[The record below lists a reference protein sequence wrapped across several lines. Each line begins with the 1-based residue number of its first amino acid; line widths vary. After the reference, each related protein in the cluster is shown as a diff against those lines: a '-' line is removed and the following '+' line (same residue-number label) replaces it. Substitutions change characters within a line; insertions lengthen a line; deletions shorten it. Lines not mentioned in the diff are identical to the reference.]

1 MANRLFDKFG
11 NELWAENGRVYLKL
25 KDSNRTRF
33 LGVVEGDTFRTF
45 RKQAHKFN
53 CMDAIGFNWHL
64 MKHGKF
70 RTVEVRL
77 DTGEVLR
84 TTREHVLE
92 FGSVKMFKNQGF
104 ELQIFLPISNFIT
117 EGALT

>member
-1 MANRLFDKFG
+1 MANRLCDKFG
-11 NELWAENGRVYLKL
+11 NILTCTRGKVWLRLNGSQRE
-25 KDSNRTRF
+25 RF
-33 LGVVEGDTFRTF
+33 LGEVEGDTFRTF
-45 RKQAHKFN
+45 RKRAHRFE